1 MRKRESK
8 RERKQKRK
16 IKTAVLAFVVL
27 TICSLAS
34 ISKAF

>member
-1 MRKRESK
+1 MRKREPK
-8 RERKQKRK
+8 RGRKQKRK
-16 IKTAVLAFVVL
+16 IKTAILAFIVL